1 MRYSLNTFL
10 ELDSWSRYE
19 RGAAIC
25 SDGKVRSLRFTTGLA
40 DTFFSVPCS
49 VQVRG
54 KTVSGFCTV
63 ETEEGLS
70 ADTDSDP
77 LTVKF
82 IAYSYGRN
90 AEALPAGAWKRFT
103 NSALHALRLATSR
116 SLARGEEPIT
126 EQREAPKEELA
137 WRDGSQGRATISNA
151 AKEAQR
157 KRETEQRAKPSAEE
171 LYELAQRLTS

>member
-1 MRYSLNTFL
+1 MRFSLDTFL

-70 ADTDSDP
+70 ADTESDP

-90 AEALPAGAWKRFT
+90 AKELPSGAWKRLT
-103 NSALHALRLATSR
+103 NPALQALRLATSR
-116 SLARGEEPIT
+116 ALARGEEPIT
-126 EQREAPKEELA
+126 EQR
-137 WRDGSQGRATISNA
+137 
-151 AKEAQR
+151 
-157 KRETEQRAKPSAEE
+157 AKPSTEE